1 MFIIKT
7 NELTIIKKNNFV
19 QDYKIKN
26 LSLTE
31 IRIIN
36 YLIANINSPKYDTEF
51 QKFRFDIKEFCKMVY
66 PNSKQ
71 GDAYKRLP
79 DVIQKLADK
88 SAWKEVPSTENV
100 GKTKKVLIR
109 WIERPEFEEGFV
121 TLELN
126 PYLAPY
132 LLQIEKGYF
141 QAKFQYTALAQ
152 SKYTIP
158 LYELLKSWEKCKT
171 KVFDVDEL
179 RFYMDATEKSKNNIS
194 EFKRRALDIAVKEI
208 NEITDL
214 KISYKEIKQGR
225 KVAQIEFTIKHKKQ
239 KIEQFTEEIAVN
251 EPEFD
256 EQIGIDEL
264 PEQEPA
270 DAPQE
275 ITPVSELEAKKCYD
289 ESEYT
294 GENAI
299 FSGYLMNEFSNMEM
313 AYLLDA
319 VKERLNIRSTDILG
333 MTADEETAV
342 INYLQHYYKSL
353 ELTQVK
359 TSRFNVLRNKLEQD
373 YDKRAEKSFPRY

>member
-1 MFIIKT
+1 MFIIVN
-7 NELTIIKKNNFV
+7 NELTVTKKNNFV

-36 YLIANINSPKYDTEF
+36 YLIANINSPRYDTEF
-51 QKFRFDIKEFCKMVY
+51 QKFRFDIKEFCQIVY

-132 LLQIEKGYF
+132 LLQIDKGYF
-141 QAKFQYTALAQ
+141 KAQFRYTALAQ

-158 LYELLKSWEKCKT
+158 LYELLKSWEKAK
-171 KVFDVDEL
+171 KKSFEVDEL

-194 EFKRRALDIAVKEI
+194 EFKRRALDVAVREI

-214 KISYKEIKQGR
+214 KISYIEIKQGR
-225 KVAQIEFTIKHKKQ
+225 KVTHIEFIIKQKKQ
-239 KIEQFTEEIAVN
+239 KNEKQTEEIAVN
-251 EPEFD
+251 E
-256 EQIGIDEL
+256 
-264 PEQEPA
+264 QEP
-270 DAPQE
+270 DTVPQE
-275 ITPVSELEAKKCYD
+275 TTPTSELKEQKYFGED
-289 ESEYT
+289 EYT
-294 GENAI
+294 GENAT
-299 FSGYLMNEFSNMEM
+299 FAGYLMNEFSNIQM

-319 VKERLNIRSTDILG
+319 VKERLNIHSTDIIG
-333 MTADEETAV
+333 MTNEEESAV
-342 INYLQHYYKSL
+342 INYLQYYYKAL
-353 ELTQVK
+353 ELTEIK
-359 TSRFNVLRNKLEQD
+359 TSRFNALRDKLTQD
-373 YDKRAEKSFPRY
+373 YDKRAEKSFPR

>member
-1 MFIIKT
+1 MFIIGS
-7 NELTIIKKNNFV
+7 NELTVTKKNNFV

-36 YLIANINSPKYDTEF
+36 YLIANISSPKYDTEF
-51 QKFRFDIKEFCKMVY
+51 RKFRFDIKEFCRIVY

-88 SAWKEVPSTENV
+88 SAWKEVPSTENH
-100 GKTKKVLIR
+100 GKMKKVLIR

-132 LLQIEKGYF
+132 LLQIDKGYF
-141 QAKFQYTALAQ
+141 KAQFRYTALAQ

-158 LYELLKSWEKCKT
+158 LYELLKSWEKAK
-171 KVFDVDEL
+171 KKSFEVDEL

-194 EFKRRALDIAVKEI
+194 EFKRRALDVAVREI

-214 KISYKEIKQGR
+214 QVSYIEIKQGR
-225 KVAQIEFTIKHKKQ
+225 KVTHIEFTIKQKKQ
-239 KIEQFTEEIAVN
+239 KNEKQTEEIAIN
-251 EPEFD
+251 EPEFE
-256 EQIGIDEL
+256 EQICMDEL
-264 PEQEPA
+264 PEQEP
-270 DAPQE
+270 DTVPQE
-275 ITPVSELEAKKCYD
+275 TTPTSELKEQNCYSED
-289 ESEYT
+289 EYT
-294 GENAI
+294 GENAT
-299 FSGYLMNEFSNMEM
+299 FAGYLMNEFSNIQM

-319 VKERLNIRSTDILG
+319 VKERLNIHSTDIIG
-333 MTADEETAV
+333 MTNEEETAV
-342 INYLQHYYKSL
+342 INYLQYYYKSL
-353 ELTQVK
+353 ELIEIK
-359 TSRFNVLRNKLEQD
+359 TSRFNTLRNKLEQD
-373 YDKRAEKSFPRY
+373 YDKRAEKSFPR